1 MAGADQYPTLFSPLE
16 VAGLKLSNRIVMPP
30 MATAMAP
37 GSDQFAAWYA
47 ARAEGGVGLIIM
59 EALWAPRLAEAEFTE
74 GLRGTV
80 EGIHAHG
87 APVVLQVFQ
96 PSQDAEGYGIAPSD
110 TMEDRG
116 VTEEEMAQI
125 APTFGVAAARA
136 REAGFDGVEP
146 HGAHGFFLNEVFSPI
161 TNRREDR
168 YGGSLE
174 ARMAL
179 GLEIVAAIREQAGSD
194 YPLFWRHTME
204 QPEAY
209 GPQESVEY
217 LARLVE
223 AGVHVMDVSPSTV
236 DRWVEGEVALTADDP
251 LCAFADPRHCN
262 LASLAAQALDAPVI
276 AVGGMEDPE
285 AAETALTMG
294 KCDLCA
300 VGRQLITDPQ
310 WPAKVR
316 EGRMAEIIRCTKCD
330 TMCFGH
336 LRLGKPIGC
345 AQNPRSGNE
354 YRARR

>member
-1 MAGADQYPTLFSPLE
+1 MTGAEQFPTLFSPLE
-16 VAGLKLSNRIVMPP
+16 VAGLELDNRIVMPP
-30 MATAMAP
+30 MATAMVP
-37 GSDQFAAWYA
+37 GSEQFAAWYA

-59 EALWAPRLAEAEFTE
+59 EALWAPRLADAEFTE
-74 GLRGTV
+74 KLRGTV
-80 EGIHAHG
+80 EGIHACG
-87 APVVLQVFQ
+87 VPVVLQVFQ
-96 PSQDAEGYGIAPSD
+96 PSQDAQGCGIAPSD

-116 VTEEEMAQI
+116 VTAEEMAQI

-136 REAGFDGVEP
+136 REVGFDGVEP

-174 ARMAL
+174 NRMTL

-209 GPQESVEY
+209 GPQESMQY

-223 AGVHVMDVSPSTV
+223 AGVQVMDISPSTT
-236 DRWVEGEVALTADDP
+236 DRRLEGEIAAKPEDP
-251 LCAFADPRHCN
+251 LYAFADPRHCN
-262 LASLAAQALDAPVI
+262 LASLAAQALDVPVI

-285 AAETALTMG
+285 AAEAALVMG

-316 EGRMAEIIRCTKCD
+316 DGRMDQIIHCTKCD